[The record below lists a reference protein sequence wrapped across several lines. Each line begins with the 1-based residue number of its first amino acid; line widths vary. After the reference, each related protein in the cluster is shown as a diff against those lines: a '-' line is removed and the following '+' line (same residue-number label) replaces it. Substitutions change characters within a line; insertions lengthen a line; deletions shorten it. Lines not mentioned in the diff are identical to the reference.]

1 MFYVENTDPER
12 LGETIDEVI
21 AILSEEAPEAVER
34 FSLWLQNFL
43 AGTAGGEDAARPVRD
58 LTEVR
63 TMFATKLEQYGEK
76 LKRQGSREEGREA
89 VRVARRLLAR
99 GESVADVASVTE
111 LSEERV
117 REIQHEENT

>member
-1 MFYVENTDPER
+1 
-12 LGETIDEVI
+12 
-21 AILSEEAPEAVER
+21 
-34 FSLWLQNFL
+34 
-43 AGTAGGEDAARPVRD
+43 
-58 LTEVR
+58 
-63 TMFATKLEQYGEK
+63 MFATKLEQYGEK
-76 LKRQGSREEGREA
+76 LKRQAHEEGREEGHERGREQGLHEGREKGRQEES

>member
-21 AILSEEAPEAVER
+21 AILKGEAPEAVER

-43 AGTAGGEDAARPVRD
+43 AGTAGGEDVARPVRD

-76 LKRQGSREEGREA
+76 LKRQAREEEA
-89 VRVARRLLAR
+89 VRVARRLLGR
-99 GESVADVASVTE
+99 GESVADVASLTE

-117 REIQHEENT
+117 REIRHEENS